1 MKRNI
6 ARSTLLILF
15 AATLIVSMAAT
26 ARAEGPACTL
36 ALTAGRYGFTD
47 TGTVVGVGPRQ
58 AVGIFTLDT
67 AGNLL
72 DGKATSSLNGSVAG
86 ETFSGTYTVN
96 PDCTGT
102 IAVDIFNLSGNKIL
116 ALTLDLVFDD
126 NVRELRAIFT
136 SAVLP
141 NGTPLGTVITLDARK
156 LFSGPGGDP
165 PRAPAR
171 ASAGGK

>member
-15 AATLIVSMAAT
+15 AATLVVSIAAT
-26 ARAEGPACTL
+26 ARAEGPACSL

-72 DGKATSSLNGSVAG
+72 DGKATSSLNGSVTG

-102 IAVDIFNLSGNKIL
+102 IAVGIFDQSGIKIL
-116 ALTLDLVFDD
+116 TVTLNIAWDD
-126 NVRELRAIFT
+126 NVRELRGIFT
-136 SAVLP
+136 S
-141 NGTPLGTVITLDARK
+141 
-156 LFSGPGGDP
+156 
-165 PRAPAR
+165 
-171 ASAGGK
+171 

>member
-1 MKRNI
+1 MKRTI
-6 ARSTLLILF
+6 APTTLVIVF
-15 AATLIVSMAAT
+15 VATLVLSMAAT
-26 ARAEGPACTL
+26 AQAESSACSLARA
-36 ALTAGRYGFTD
+36 AGTYGFTD
-47 TGTVVGVGPRQ
+47 NGTVVGVGPRI
-58 AVGIFTLDT
+58 AVGIFTLDA
-67 AGNLL
+67 AGNVKN
-72 DGKATSSLNGSVAG
+72 GKATSSLNGSVTG

-102 IAVDIFNLSGNKIL
+102 ITVDVFNLSGNKIL

-136 SAVLP
+136 SAALP

-165 PRAPAR
+165 PRAQGGV
-171 ASAGGK
+171 SAGGN

>member
-6 ARSTLLILF
+6 ARSTLGILF
-15 AATLIVSMAAT
+15 AATLVVSMAAT

-36 ALTAGRYGFTD
+36 ALTAGRYGFT
-47 TGTVVGVGPRQ
+47 TGGTVVGIGPRVSQ
-58 AVGIFTLDT
+58 GIFTLDA

-72 DGKATSSLNGSVAG
+72 DGKGTASLNGSVSG

-102 IAVDIFNLSGNKIL
+102 FAIEIFNVSGIKIIT
-116 ALTLDLVFDD
+116 ATLDIVFDD
-126 NVRELRAIFT
+126 NVRELRAIYT

-141 NGTPLGTVITLDARK
+141 NGTPLGVAITANARK
-156 LFSGPGGDP
+156 LFPQRSNQQ
-165 PRAPAR
+165 
-171 ASAGGK
+171 

>member
-15 AATLIVSMAAT
+15 AATLVVSMAAT
-26 ARAEGPACTL
+26 ARAEGPECTL
-36 ALTAGRYGFTD
+36 ALTAGTYGFT
-47 TGTVVGVGPRQ
+47 TGGTVVGIGPRVSQ
-58 AVGIFTLDT
+58 GIFTLDA

-72 DGKATSSLNGSVAG
+72 DGKGTASLNGSVAD

-102 IAVDIFNLSGNKIL
+102 FAIDIFNLSGNKIIT
-116 ALTLDLVFDD
+116 ATLDIVFDD
-126 NVRELRAIFT
+126 NVRELRAIYT

-141 NGTPLGTVITLDARK
+141 NGTPLGVAITANARK
-156 LFSGPGGDP
+156 LFPQS
-165 PRAPAR
+165 
-171 ASAGGK
+171 SN